1 MWKWLTGVFISLIAI
16 LRIVTYQR
24 DRARQ
29 TAKQAQ
35 AEAEATAA
43 IREAEQRIAAAQAK
57 SRQAAEK
64 VQNELDSQKHNRP
77 TNDFGDSRLRLRDN
91 KDGA

>member
-1 MWKWLTGVFISLIAI
+1 MKWLSGLVVSLIAALTVV
-16 LRIVTYQR
+16 LRMLENQR
-24 DRARQ
+24 NKTKEAQ
-29 TAKQAQ
+29 HQ
-35 AEAEATAA
+35 AEAIEA

-77 TNDFGDSRLRLRDN
+77 TNDFGDSRLRMRDN